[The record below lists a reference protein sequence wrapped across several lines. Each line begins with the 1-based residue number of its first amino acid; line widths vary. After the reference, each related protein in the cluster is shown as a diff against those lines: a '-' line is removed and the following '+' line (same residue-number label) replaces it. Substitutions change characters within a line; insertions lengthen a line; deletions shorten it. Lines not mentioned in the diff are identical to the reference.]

1 MSSVNKNIQSRKF
14 QFFDIIKE
22 NIESNEEN
30 KKTDTK
36 KDKKSDEDNNE
47 SNNKLNIN
55 ISSISQIND
64 MQILDGVIF
73 MNATITE
80 KKKDSNKLLKIVNN
94 IVIDEYIMFN
104 TYYDF
109 IILQNEKPMLIVFGS
124 MRYADNIKHIFL
136 HFLLKRDAILDGWTG
151 IQHEIRLFGDLE
163 LILPVR
169 EDLYLMVEILV
180 TNLRILADRIL
191 RRPGR
196 IGGSERI
203 VDTYRSTETLNKTTV
218 IHHSH
223 FQTVELGDVHER
235 ILRISHQRRVQ
246 T

>member
-30 KKTDTK
+30 KKTDAK
-36 KDKKSDEDNNE
+36 KEKKSDEDKNE

-124 MRYADNIKHIFL
+124 MRYADNIKQLVTSIKFYSISQ
-136 HFLLKRDAILDGWTG
+136 FIEKKNERYPIKITEQIEASENYPDLLER
-151 IQHEIRLFGDLE
+151 EIRIYKKG
-163 LILPVR
+163 
-169 EDLYLMVEILV
+169 
-180 TNLRILADRIL
+180 NNN
-191 RRPGR
+191 
-196 IGGSERI
+196 I
-203 VDTYRSTETLNKTTV
+203 VFETEGNM
-218 IHHSH
+218 
-223 FQTVELGDVHER
+223 
-235 ILRISHQRRVQ
+235 
-246 T
+246 